1 MNEINAIDQVFFL
14 RIVHFIY
21 DNHGGEIHDGT
32 HWYHIN
38 VLFDGQLLRKLSIHV
53 RTDAGDIPFSK
64 SLMASIVS
72 NYNHRYGKANYSG
85 HVGVL

>member
-21 DNHGGEIHDGT
+21 DNQGGEIHDGT

-38 VLFDGQLLRKLSIHV
+38 VLFDGQSLRKLSIHV

-72 NYNHRYGKANYSG
+72 NYNQKYGNKTERQNIG
-85 HVGVL
+85 IF